1 MGLRS
6 HESCELLSVSVSVS
20 ISKLSGAR
28 AVALCV
34 YVCVFV
40 CLCVCQR
47 FPHVFYS
54 LPHPQHSGLCG
65 QTMPTTNFTPCLF
78 HHHSFIH
85 FCVLSLSLLLYLYR
99 SFAWSNVQFT
109 FDNYYWNM
117 FCIFIIIML
126 MWGLNLVLS
135 NGWLLVGFTF

>member
-40 CLCVCQR
+40 SVSASHTSFTHSHTPNTLDYAVKPCPQPILHPVC
-47 FPHVFYS
+47 S
-54 LPHPQHSGLCG
+54 II
-65 QTMPTTNFTPCLF
+65 T
-78 HHHSFIH
+78 HSFI
-85 FCVLSLSLLLYLYR
+85 FVFSLCLSYSISIGCLPGQMCNLHL
-99 SFAWSNVQFT
+99 
-109 FDNYYWNM
+109 
-117 FCIFIIIML
+117 IIIIETCFASL
-126 MWGLNLVLS
+126 
-135 NGWLLVGFTF
+135 